1 MNRTVQRTI
10 EMLNYIGNN
19 PKGVSL
25 KEIAEDMDMPK
36 SSAFVILQSLI
47 ELNCVTPNLENE
59 KKYHIGVELFSI
71 GMKYASEVSV
81 MKETS
86 AILAPLAEKYNKT
99 GFVAI
104 LDGVD
109 VVYMQKYKSSGA
121 MLASCALGSRK
132 AAHSTALGKAILAF
146 LSPSAQADVLS
157 RITYEKLTEDT
168 IADEETLCAELTK
181 ILQTGYALDVRENNT
196 LLSCCAAPI
205 FNYSGTVIAAI
216 SLSDVYKAEENIA
229 QLATDLKETAMEISR
244 KLGYIENKIG

>member
-25 KEIAEDMDMPK
+25 KEIAEDMDLPK
-36 SSAFVILQSLI
+36 SSAFVILQALI

-59 KKYHIGVELFSI
+59 KKYHIGVEVFSL
-71 GMKYASEVSV
+71 GMKYAAEVSV
-81 MKETS
+81 MKESS

-121 MLASCALGSRK
+121 MLASCTLGSRK
-132 AAHSTALGKAILAF
+132 VAHSTALGKAILAF
-146 LSPSAQADVLS
+146 LSPAEREDVLS
-157 RITYEKLTEDT
+157 RITYEKVTEDT
-168 IADEETLCAELTK
+168 IADEQTLRAELAEIMEK
-181 ILQTGYALDVRENNT
+181 GYALDVRENNT
-196 LLSCCAAPI
+196 LLTCCAAPI
-205 FNYSGTVIAAI
+205 FNYSGKVIAAI
-216 SLSDVYKAEENIA
+216 SLSDVYKTDENISQMA
-229 QLATDLKETAMEISR
+229 FDLKESARKISHT
-244 KLGYIENKIG
+244 LGYST

>member
-1 MNRTVQRTI
+1 MNRTVHRTI

-47 ELNCVTPNLENE
+47 ELNCVTPNHENE

-71 GMKYASEVSV
+71 GMKYAVEVSV

-86 AILAPLAEKYNKT
+86 AILAPIAEKYNKT

-109 VVYMQKYKSSGA
+109 VVYMQKYKSAGA

-132 AAHSTALGKAILAF
+132 AAHSTALGKVILAY
-146 LSPSAQADVLS
+146 LDSEEREKIMS
-157 RITYEKLTEDT
+157 RITYTKWTEDT
-168 IADEETLCAELTK
+168 IADEETLRRELAQ
-181 ILQTGYALDVRENNT
+181 IAQLGYAMDVRENNS
-196 LLSCCAAPI
+196 LLTCCAAPI
-205 FNYSGTVIAAI
+205 FNYAGKVIAAI
-216 SLSDVYKAEENIA
+216 SLSDVYKSDENINE
-229 QLATDLKETAMEISR
+229 LAAELTETAMQISR
-244 KLGYIENKIG
+244 KLGYPQERF